1 MFARRVC
8 AISALLA
15 VAIGC
20 GGSSSPTSPGTQP
33 PSNTPPAPQPIPGAH
48 IVTGSLFNAADDSP
62 ITALASFTV
71 SGVLVGRSEA
81 AGTFSVGFPNL
92 GFNRVSLSATNF
104 VSRET
109 GVNAPGA
116 HLRLSLIPS
125 SFDLAAF
132 DQMFRHS
139 AAGLTRWTSPPGLVL
154 ERRVIQ
160 FTQVCRQSYQTL
172 DESIT
177 DSESDDILRDM
188 RDGYDLLT
196 AGRIGGLTSVSTQTS
211 DAGTALTPRQDR
223 KIVVMRGA
231 GLTAATSF
239 WGYAC
244 WSTTAD
250 GEVTAGFIILDR
262 DFDRNPSPF
271 HRSLRMHELGHTLG
285 CQHVTSLEQGG
296 RLSVMNSN
304 ARTEPNDFDRQA
316 ARIATL
322 RPTGNRTPDI
332 DPSAHTATSLSAS
345 RAVTW
350 HGAH

>member
-1 MFARRVC
+1 M
-8 AISALLA
+8 LA
-15 VAIGC
+15 VVMGC

-33 PSNTPPAPQPIPGAH
+33 PSNTVPPGGPPPTPGPH
-48 IVTGSLFNAADDSP
+48 VVSGFLINAADESP
-62 ITALASFTV
+62 IAAAASFTV
-71 SGVLVGRSEA
+71 GGVLIGRSETG
-81 AGTFSVGFPNL
+81 GTFSVGFPNP
-92 GFNRVSLSATNF
+92 GANRVSLGAAGF

-116 HLRLSLIPS
+116 NLRLSLIPS

-139 AAGLTRWTSPPGLVL
+139 SSGLTRWTSPPAIVL
-154 ERRVIQ
+154 ERRVVQ
-160 FTQVCRQSYQTL
+160 FTDYCATSYQA
-172 DESIT
+172 T
-177 DSESDDILRDM
+177 DDTISDAEAGEILTDV
-188 RDGYDLLT
+188 RDGYEILT
-196 AGRIGGLTSVSTQTS
+196 AGRVGALTSIGTRMA
-211 DAGTALTPRQDR
+211 DAGATVTPRQSR
-223 KIVVMRGA
+223 TIVVMRGA
-231 GLTAATSF
+231 GLRAKPEGF

-250 GEVTAGFIILDR
+250 GEVTAGFIILDN

-285 CQHVTSLEQGG
+285 CQHVATS
-296 RLSVMNSN
+296 RLSVMNAN

-322 RPTGNRTPDI
+322 RPTGNRTPDV
-332 DPSAHTATSLSAS
+332 DPAAHTAASLAS

-350 HGAH
+350 QGAH